1 MRKYPD
7 DPAKEVFEA
16 ANSGDADLLD
26 EVLQQM
32 NVNERASALET
43 RTVHVSRRAV
53 ESTPLIAAAW
63 NGNLDCVKVLLS
75 YKADLEGRCND
86 KRHWD
91 AEFSDKSYTATF
103 VAATYGHVAV
113 LSCLV
118 ENGADVNTRSTV
130 NNFSPLMKA
139 SENGHMNVVT
149 FLVGHGGN
157 MDLQDKDGNTALHY
171 AFRRKFLDVAHKLLT
186 LGANVNLQDKD
197 GKTPLHH
204 AISRRVLRRDT
215 VLTCLVKNG
224 ADINSCANDNC
235 TPLMIASRHNRVNA
249 VTFLVEHGANM
260 DLQDEDGN
268 TALHYAIYNNSFK
281 VARKLLTLGAS
292 QLHNTDRLTPLLLAS
307 KRCMTSLVETFIETL
322 EGTKEQRIDALELL
336 GASLAF
342 PFRYGSPWV
351 QLFNPAYSVRA
362 FQYMKRGME
371 ERFQDPSHPLLKQPM
386 KPVEAYQNRKESQTL
401 EELAQIEG
409 DVDAILMESLIIS
422 ERILGAGNKA
432 LLRPIKYAAEYHSQR
447 RNFDIGIGLY
457 KRLMEISQRC
467 DHKRSVYLGRLL
479 VVVYKMIENSVP
491 PRLEVL
497 VEILKLTF
505 LEYERDVKLGRGLD
519 KKSLYWERDAK
530 LGRRLDCRLLYFGY
544 LFYLLNKSLELLQ
557 IIAKVLRC
565 VDVKN
570 SFGTVFLRKLS
581 CSNFRDE
588 HGHTLLHL
596 AAVRQWRF
604 ATRRD
609 PPDPLGF
616 PCAETMKLL
625 LNAGFN
631 VNAIDKNGDTPLHL
645 AVTFRPYNDELH
657 ILTDML
663 TVLLDG
669 GAHHDFL
676 NNRGKTAMDMAATDE
691 ARRILSE
698 RKTLELKCIA
708 ARAVKKFGLPYLG
721 VVPKV
726 LEKYISMH

>member
-16 ANSGDADLLD
+16 ANSGDSDLLD

-43 RTVHVSRRAV
+43 RTVHVKRRAV
-53 ESTPLIAAAW
+53 ESTPLIAAAR

-75 YKADLEGRCND
+75 YKADVEGRCNGEHE
-86 KRHWD
+86 KWD
-91 AEFSDKSYTATF
+91 AEFLDKRYTATF
-103 VAATYGHVAV
+103 VAAAHGHVDV
-113 LSCLV
+113 LSCLDQ
-118 ENGADVNTRSTV
+118 NGADVNTRSTD
-130 NNFSPLMKA
+130 NNFTPLLTA
-139 SENGHMNVVT
+139 SYNGHVNAVT
-149 FLVGHGGN
+149 FLMEHGAD
-157 MDLQDKDGNTALHY
+157 MDLQDKEGNTALHY
-171 AFRRKFLDVAHKLLT
+171 ALRRKFLDVAHKLLT

-197 GKTPLHH
+197 SKTPLHH
-204 AISRRVLRRDT
+204 AISWRVLRRDT
-215 VLTCLVKNG
+215 VLICLVKNG
-224 ADINSCANDNC
+224 ADINSRTNDNC
-235 TPLMIASRHNRVNA
+235 TPLMIASKHNRVNA
-249 VTFLVEHGANM
+249 VTFLVEQGANM
-260 DLQDEDGN
+260 DLQDKDGN
-268 TALHYAIYNNSFK
+268 TALHYAIYNNSSK

-292 QLHNTDRLTPLLLAS
+292 QLHNTDRVTPLLLAS
-307 KRCMTSLVETFIETL
+307 KRCMTSMVETFIETP
-322 EGTKEQRIDALELL
+322 ECTKEQRIDALELL
-336 GASLAF
+336 GASLATDDT
-342 PFRYGSPWV
+342 V
-351 QLFNPAYSVRA
+351 QA
-362 FQYMKRGME
+362 FDYMKRGME

-386 KPVEAYQNRKESQTL
+386 EPVEAYRNRKESQTL

-422 ERILGAGNKA
+422 ERILGARNKA
-432 LLRPIKYAAEYHSQR
+432 LLRPFEYAAERHSR
-447 RNFDIGIGLY
+447 RWNFDICIGLY

-497 VEILKLTF
+497 VEILELTF
-505 LEYERDVKLGRGLD
+505 LEYERDVKLGRKLD
-519 KKSLYWERDAK
+519 RSLRYGGC
-530 LGRRLDCRLLYFGY
+530 LC
-544 LFYLLNKSLELLQ
+544 YLLNKSLELLQ

-565 VDVKN
+565 EDVKN
-570 SFGTVFLRKLS
+570 SFGSVFLRKLS

-596 AAVRQWRF
+596 AAKRQWWF
-604 ATRRD
+604 ATRQD
-609 PPDPLGF
+609 PPEPLGF

-631 VNAIDKNGDTPLHL
+631 VNAIDKNGNTPLHR
-645 AVTFRPYNDELH
+645 AVTFTPGDDKLH
-657 ILTDML
+657 GLTDML
-663 TVLLDG
+663 EVLLDG
-669 GAHHDFL
+669 GAHHDFV
-676 NNRGKTAMDMAATDE
+676 NNDGKTAMDLAATDE